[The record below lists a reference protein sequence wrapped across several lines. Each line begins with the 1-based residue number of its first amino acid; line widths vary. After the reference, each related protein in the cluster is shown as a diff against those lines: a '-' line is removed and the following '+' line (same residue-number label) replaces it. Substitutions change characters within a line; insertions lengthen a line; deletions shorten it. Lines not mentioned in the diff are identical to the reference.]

1 MKKAVIEFSGTLT
14 IYPDGDE
21 YEGEGM
27 SLEDARGWVWH
38 AMERGDKHAGNY
50 LTSAGADRVTFEEY
64 DEDE

>member
-14 IYPDGDE
+14 VYPDGDE

-27 SLEDARGWVWH
+27 SLEDARGWVQH
-38 AMERGDKHAGNY
+38 ATARGDKHAWNY
-50 LTSAGADRVTFEEY
+50 LTSAGVDSVTFEEY